1 MSPAKDHLLKKLL
14 LFYEEKG
21 MYDSLSQ
28 FLEWDLETY
37 MPSSGIEFRSRNLRY
52 LQGESHKRATSRKI
66 PSLLSALKKENL
78 TLREKALVREMEHD
92 YKRETKLPRSFVRT
106 FSSTVSKA
114 MHTWREAKEKNDFAL
129 FAPHLKKLVT
139 LCRKKADFFGF
150 SAHPYDALLDLF
162 EPGMTVATVEPL
174 FAALKTR
181 LPHLLQKIR
190 KDKPDAV
197 SKLSYPKHLQ
207 KKLCLEILSKMG
219 LHPQNSNLSESAHPF
234 CLGLHPTDI
243 RLTTHFNVENFLP
256 ALFAAIH
263 EGGHGLYESNLPAA
277 FFGTPLGQ
285 ACSHGIHESQSRFW
299 ETLIGHS
306 KPFLLYTYNNLDRF
320 FPDFSSRVSFDA
332 LYKTVNHVEPSLI
345 RIFSDEVTYN
355 LHIILR
361 FEIEK
366 GLIEGSLRVQDV
378 PRLWNDKMEELFG
391 IRPDSDKNGC
401 LQDIHWSM
409 GAFGYFP
416 SYTLGNLY
424 AGTLL
429 RDLQKTSPHFV
440 LEVERGEFQTIA
452 SYLKEKIHVHGREY
466 SPHELIEKATGAPF
480 SIEPYLSYLET
491 KYPI

>member
-181 LPHLLQKIR
+181 LTHLSPSPSFRIQNI
-190 KDKPDAV
+190 
-197 SKLSYPKHLQ
+197 SKKNSALKSSPKWAFTRRTP
-207 KKLCLEILSKMG
+207 IF
-219 LHPQNSNLSESAHPF
+219 PNRRTPF
-234 CLGLHPTDI
+234 VL
-243 RLTTHFNVENFLP
+243 
-256 ALFAAIH
+256 
-263 EGGHGLYESNLPAA
+263 A
-277 FFGTPLGQ
+277 FTPLI
-285 ACSHGIHESQSRFW
+285 S
-299 ETLIGHS
+299 
-306 KPFLLYTYNNLDRF
+306 
-320 FPDFSSRVSFDA
+320 V
-332 LYKTVNHVEPSLI
+332 
-345 RIFSDEVTYN
+345 
-355 LHIILR
+355 
-361 FEIEK
+361 
-366 GLIEGSLRVQDV
+366 
-378 PRLWNDKMEELFG
+378 
-391 IRPDSDKNGC
+391 
-401 LQDIHWSM
+401 
-409 GAFGYFP
+409 
-416 SYTLGNLY
+416 
-424 AGTLL
+424 
-429 RDLQKTSPHFV
+429 
-440 LEVERGEFQTIA
+440 
-452 SYLKEKIHVHGREY
+452 
-466 SPHELIEKATGAPF
+466 
-480 SIEPYLSYLET
+480 
-491 KYPI
+491 